1 MLEAAG
7 FLYLKPYLSILNK
20 QVYCAMSIRFV
31 LLFIVTSITL
41 NAQVT
46 LSEFEKYPVFT
57 TCEESTVADLPD
69 CFNQTLIELLLNTI
83 VIPAQVES
91 EAYEGQMVL
100 LFEVTKEGSF
110 KLLYTDAV
118 YESLKVAAQE
128 AFATLP
134 IVTPATY
141 NAQPTYMQFSLPVL
155 VPLSRNKIGKPQV
168 GDSNTAFAKAQKEKS
183 LINPMQLE
191 YDRIK
196 NQKFNESNEYISQL
210 NIPFSHQVYSRF
222 DQELNLVGTNSH
234 TASKPFLY
242 STVDPYYNFEE
253 NIAAVTKPKSTWL
266 GRKWANEHMVKIQG
280 DNYWITLDPAADL
293 QVGGETDDRK
303 DDSFTYNNTRA
314 VFIQGGLGKRLNFF
328 AAVYES
334 QGRFAQYYNDFIV
347 SLRPDGGN
355 PGIVPGRGIAKL
367 GRGGDFD
374 YPVAEGY
381 VSYAPSTFFN
391 LQLGHGK
398 QFIGD
403 GYRSLLL
410 SDNASFFPFLKL
422 NTTFWKFKYT
432 NTWTSLRDVRPEVT
446 ADGAFRTKFM
456 SNHYLSWNVSKKLNF
471 GFFESVIWDD
481 ENGRGF
487 DFNFLNPVIF
497 YRAIEFSTGSRGGN
511 ALIGLT
517 GKYKISD
524 RANIY
529 GQFVIDEFSGA
540 DFLGGNQS
548 FKNKQGF
555 QLGMKYYHAFG
566 IKNLI
571 LQGEINQVRPYVYSN
586 NEIELNYGHANQSL
600 AHQWGANFREFIA
613 IARYERERWY
623 GTGKFILGT
632 RGFEIGDINEVFFGG
647 SIFGNDENRPSDD
660 GIELFQGNRVNSLY
674 ADLEVGYLINPVT
687 NLKVYVNP
695 IYRDFNAA
703 TQDPEG
709 AFDTNTLWVNVGF
722 RTDLFNW
729 YYDY

>member
-1 MLEAAG
+1 M
-7 FLYLKPYLSILNK
+7 P
-20 QVYCAMSIRFV
+20 
-31 LLFIVTSITL
+31 T
-41 NAQVT
+41 
-46 LSEFEKYPVFT
+46 
-57 TCEESTVADLPD
+57 
-69 CFNQTLIELLLNTI
+69 CFNETFITFLLDNFEEPAI
-83 VIPAQVES
+83 VKNES
-91 EAYEGQMVL
+91 YTGQMVL
-100 LFEVTKEGSF
+100 LFEVTREGNF

-118 YESLKVAAQE
+118 YDELKIAAQDV
-128 AFATLP
+128 FKLLP
-134 IVTPATY
+134 NIEPATY
-141 NAQPTYMQFSLPVL
+141 NAAPTYMQFSLPVL
-155 VPLSRNKIGKPQV
+155 LPLARNTIGALSTDERQEGV
-168 GDSNTAFAKAQKEKS
+168 ASGGEEKEP
-183 LINPMQLE
+183 INPMQLE
-191 YDRIK
+191 YDRIQ
-196 NQKFNESNEYISQL
+196 NQKFNKSNEYTSQL

-242 STVDPYYNFEE
+242 NTVNPYYDFEE
-253 NIAAVTKPKSTWL
+253 NIEDVKKEKSTWL
-266 GRKWANEHMVKIQG
+266 GRKWSNEHMVTIQG
-280 DNYWITLDPAADL
+280 DDYWITLDPAADL
-293 QVGGETDDRK
+293 QLGGETDDRK
-303 DDSFTYNNTRA
+303 EDSFSYNNTRA
-314 VFIQGGLGKRLNFF
+314 LFIQGGLGQKLNFF

-334 QGRFAQYYNDFIV
+334 QGRFAQYYNDLIV

-355 PGIVPGRGIAKL
+355 PGIVPGRGIAKE

-381 VSYAPSTFFN
+381 ISYAPSKYFN

-410 SDNASFFPFLKL
+410 SDNASYFPFLKL

-432 NTWTSLRDVRPEVT
+432 NMWTSLRDVRPEVT

-456 SNHYLSWNVSKKLNF
+456 SNHYLSWNVSKKLNL
-471 GFFESVIWDD
+471 GFFESVVWED

-517 GKYKISD
+517 GKYKIND

-529 GQFVIDEFSGA
+529 GQLVIDEFSGA
-540 DFLGGNQS
+540 DFFGGNQS
-548 FKNKQGF
+548 FRNKQGF
-555 QLGMKYYHAFG
+555 QLGAKYYHAFG
-566 IKNLI
+566 IENLI

-586 NEIELNYGHANQSL
+586 NEIQLNFGHANQSL

-623 GTGKFILGT
+623 GTAKVIMGS
-632 RGFEIGDINEVFFGG
+632 RGFEIGDINEIYFGG
-647 SIFGNDENRPSDD
+647 SIYGNDENRPSDN
-660 GIELFQGNRVNSLY
+660 GIELFQGNRVNSVY
-674 ADLEVGYLINPVT
+674 ADVELGYLINPVT

-695 IYRDFNAA
+695 IYRDFNAEI
-703 TQDPEG
+703 QDPDG